1 MEVLAEIRQERLEKA
16 NNSRWESLISNRFLR
31 AACPERSRTGS
42 KRQAL
47 LPYKSEKSVKSVKSV
62 AKLRKFTWQ
71 IIFARIQYWVNMEVR
86 IVNGEWRSGG
96 WYQQIGGSGRRV
108 NRSPHEITSTD
119 FSIIGGVSHG
129 EKNRQMRPIMRKNR
143 KKARKSTRN
152 LIACCAKQI
161 QIPLCAL
168 CSLWLSEKTK
178 PIWSARIQDTGHRIQ
193 NEKTKPI

>member
-1 MEVLAEIRQERLEKA
+1 M
-16 NNSRWESLISNRFLR
+16 
-31 AACPERSRTGS
+31 
-42 KRQAL
+42 
-47 LPYKSEKSVKSVKSV
+47 
-62 AKLRKFTWQ
+62 
-71 IIFARIQYWVNMEVR
+71 
-86 IVNGEWRSGG
+86 VNGEWRSGG

-161 QIPLCAL
+161 QIPLCTL

-178 PIWSARIQDTGHRIQ
+178 PIWNARIHNTGNRIQ
-193 NEKTKPI
+193 NEKTKPILAVMDVNVFSERAYSGRCQCGRWRNKANSRPDASLCSA